1 MLIVVGSDDAAV
13 FCSQSKARELS
24 DRPEPRHDLHKVA
37 LTAEIDAKKEPWRN
51 PPMTKRSAGI
61 LLFRKSHGGVE
72 LLLAHPGGPFWAS
85 KDAGVWS
92 IPKGEYDETEDAQTA
107 ARREVWEETGIVVS
121 GQLIELGTYRQPSG
135 KLVSAWATEGD
146 FDPKDLKSNNC
157 QVEWP
162 PKSGRLIDVPEIDR
176 TAWFSIE
183 DALTKITKGQ
193 LPIVQ
198 ALAKK
203 LSDGAGERETGV

>member
-1 MLIVVGSDDAAV
+1 
-13 FCSQSKARELS
+13 
-24 DRPEPRHDLHKVA
+24 
-37 LTAEIDAKKEPWRN
+37 
-51 PPMTKRSAGI
+51 MTKRSAGI
-61 LLFRKSHGGVE
+61 LLFRKSHDGVE

-107 ARREVWEETGIVVS
+107 ARREMWEETGIVVS

-146 FDPKDLKSNNC
+146 FDPRDLKSNNC

-176 TAWFSIE
+176 AAWFSVE
-183 DALTKITKGQ
+183 EALTKITKGQ
-193 LPIVQ
+193 IPIVQ